1 VVLVTDLKGKA
12 CQIIG
17 NRELFTY
24 GFGSQG
30 TANDKHIFSVFK
42 YNLCWSC
49 NILCT
54 TGDIVTVFMSLMT
67 VMPS

>member
-1 VVLVTDLKGKA
+1 MVLVTDLKGKA

-30 TANDKHIFSVFK
+30 TANVYK

-49 NILCT
+49 NILCA
-54 TGDIVTVFMSLMT
+54 TGDIVTVVISLMT